1 MSALL
6 PCPFCGGEARID
18 ENISGDAWMVICPDE
33 HCGVRSE
40 TAEWW
45 SPQSAAIDRWNTRA
59 TPAEVAA
66 LRAHVAKQARIMA
79 VLLAHAS
86 SAPLTDED
94 MQWARAQ
101 VAALEPTR

>member
-66 LRAHVAKQARIMA
+66 LRADVARLRKALSPFVA
-79 VLLAHAS
+79 VIPDICN
-86 SAPLTDED
+86 APKPPH
-94 MQWARAQ
+94 R
-101 VAALEPTR
+101 